1 MSKSVV
7 LGPER
12 GELCLRRVESVCR
25 DGADDD
31 MCRDDADDEEECVVM
46 AQKAQLREV

>member
-1 MSKSVV
+1 M

-31 MCRDDADDEEECVVM
+31 MCRDGRRKNWEKIE
-46 AQKAQLREV
+46 